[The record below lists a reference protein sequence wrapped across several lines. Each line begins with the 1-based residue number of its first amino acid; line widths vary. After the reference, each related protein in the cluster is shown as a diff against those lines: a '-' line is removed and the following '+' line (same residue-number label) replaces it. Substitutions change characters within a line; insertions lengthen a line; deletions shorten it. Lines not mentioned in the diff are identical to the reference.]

1 MAHGENMD
9 TKTLLETVNP
19 DELTVE
25 APNLIAWKRGLV
37 DNMDDVAQFMYR
49 GGPYS
54 PQASAGRRPEE
65 DRRPE
70 KRYWDLVKEEMG
82 VFLCKDDKRYRELW
96 KRIAALEKKSTTA
109 LVGVIAAFLG
119 QVVGAPATLLAGF
132 VAVCLYA
139 VAKLGKEAY
148 CRYINQPEA

>member
-1 MAHGENMD
+1 MD
-9 TKTLLETVNP
+9 TKSLLDAVNP

-25 APNLIAWKRGLV
+25 APNLIAWKLGIV

-49 GGPYS
+49 GGPFS
-54 PQASAGRRPEE
+54 PQASTRPPPAE
-65 DRRPE
+65 DKRPE
-70 KRYWDLVKEEMG
+70 KKYWELVKEEMG

-96 KRIAALEKKSTTA
+96 KRITALEQKSTTA

-119 QVVGAPATLLAGF
+119 QVIGAPATLLAGF

-148 CRYINQPEA
+148 CRYLNQREA